1 MQNQARVFFLGAGAS
16 ADAGIP
22 MASQLLTK
30 IRETDPY
37 ERRYYKFYT
46 VPSEQSFLKI
56 AIEAVLQNQ
65 EWVRTGDLNTF
76 NIERLLSIG
85 EMAARL
91 GMGIPYSGGQLVK
104 AQWFVDAL
112 MSWVLEI
119 IEQSKKAE
127 LPRCYQLFCDQL
139 TPSDS
144 LVTLNY
150 DLVCEA
156 YLKDGGKRPEYHLSS
171 SAGQGSSA
179 CLESAI
185 DLLKLHGSINWR
197 RCVSTSKKKS
207 CANVSVHQD
216 GDIPVAGYGCA
227 RSCDCGHGVLRSF
240 VVAPTPLKDHEDS
253 ELMRIWKWAT
263 KKLLSAAEIYIIG
276 YSMPSYD
283 ISVRNLLGL
292 VSLNNKKAK
301 FYVVNPDDKCSGAF
315 AFLPRERLEPVQND
329 FQSFV
334 TNVLVG

>member
-1 MQNQARVFFLGAGAS
+1 
-16 ADAGIP
+16 

-37 ERRYYKFYT
+37 ERKYYAVYK
-46 VPSEQSFLKI
+46 VPSDQSFLKI
-56 AIEAVLQNQ
+56 AIDAVLQNQ
-65 EWVRTGDLNTF
+65 EWVRTGNLNTF
-76 NIERLLSIG
+76 NIEHLLSIG
-85 EMAARL
+85 EMASRL

-104 AQWFVDAL
+104 AQWFVDVL
-112 MSWVLEI
+112 MSWILEI
-119 IEQSKKAE
+119 IEQSIKAE
-127 LPRCYQLFCDQL
+127 LPRCYQVFCDQL
-139 TPSDS
+139 MPTDT

-156 YLKDGGKRPEYHLSS
+156 YLKNGSKRAEYHLFS

-179 CLESAI
+179 SLGSPI

-197 RCVSTSKKKS
+197 RCIPTSEEKS
-207 CANVSVHQD
+207 CANVFVHQD

-227 RSCDCGHGVLRSF
+227 RSCECGRGVLRSF
-240 VVAPTPLKDHEDS
+240 VVAPTPLKDSEDS

-263 KKLLSAAEIYIIG
+263 RKLLSAAEIYIIG
-276 YSMPSYD
+276 YSMPGYD

-315 AFLPRERLEPVQND
+315 AFLPNTRFEIVQKD

-334 TNVLVG
+334 TNVLL